1 MLRWARL
8 ESNQLDPCLEL
19 LRVSFKWLTL
29 RISKSRPAAC
39 KAAALA
45 SELSVIISHAD
56 NAPASI
62 RMRHWNSDPARVELA
77 SADRQSAVLA
87 DERWIL
93 NGGWGRT
100 RTYVVSKWWRLYR
113 PLSSLLDVT
122 QPLAPLVGLAPAKKL
137 LDENQGTLLICLQRH
152 LLKRIFCTSTYHLT
166 ASSWLLVD
174 LAVIL
179 SCCVWVASDHTLLC
193 RKMVLPIWLAQI
205 T

>member
-1 MLRWARL
+1 MVHHHRWGSSSVQLFHFCHLSKKSRHDNMLRWARL

-122 QPLAPLVGLAPAKKL
+122 QPKMY
-137 LDENQGTLLICLQRH
+137 
-152 LLKRIFCTSTYHLT
+152 CT
-166 ASSWLLVD
+166 
-174 LAVIL
+174 
-179 SCCVWVASDHTLLC
+179 
-193 RKMVLPIWLAQI
+193 QI
-205 T
+205 YWR